1 MSPTE
6 NSQEVGNNALA
17 IKQLIADKKS
27 EELAELLEEMHPAE
41 LVSSISDLEDELQ
54 TEAIKHITGLDKFS
68 AFVSYAT
75 PQLLEHTFDLIDDT
89 RLAAVI
95 RRQEVDDASQILE
108 KLPHRRQVKVLK
120 KLSAKTVKEITSLLA
135 YDQHT
140 AGRIMTTLFVSA
152 SQNQTAKEVL
162 QELRANLSNKEIDP
176 DTDITY
182 IFILDKAESLVGICS
197 LRHLLSSDESLPVSE
212 LMTSPVVSVS
222 PEDDQEFVARVIADY
237 DFSAIPVVSDE
248 DKKIIGIITV
258 DDVLDVIE
266 ETYTEDI
273 LKLAGTEDED
283 TVHATTSVAI
293 KSRLPWLLASW
304 LGGIM
309 GAMLLGS
316 FSHTLEKVVAL
327 AFFMPVV
334 FGMGGNVGSQA
345 STIAVRGIAT
355 GHLRSLKLFQQ
366 LRKELAIGL
375 TLGGTFGI
383 LLFIAA
389 YILYRNLEL
398 SAIVGLSIL
407 ITMTC
412 AASLGSLLPILF
424 DRIGVD
430 PAVASGPFV
439 STSTDILSITIYF
452 SVASF
457 FLF

>member
-1 MSPTE
+1 
-6 NSQEVGNNALA
+6 
-17 IKQLIADKKS
+17 
-27 EELAELLEEMHPAE
+27 
-41 LVSSISDLEDELQ
+41 
-54 TEAIKHITGLDKFS
+54 
-68 AFVSYAT
+68 
-75 PQLLEHTFDLIDDT
+75 
-89 RLAAVI
+89 
-95 RRQEVDDASQILE
+95 
-108 KLPHRRQVKVLK
+108 
-120 KLSAKTVKEITSLLA
+120 
-135 YDQHT
+135 
-140 AGRIMTTLFVSA
+140 
-152 SQNQTAKEVL
+152 
-162 QELRANLSNKEIDP
+162 
-176 DTDITY
+176 
-182 IFILDKAESLVGICS
+182 
-197 LRHLLSSDESLPVSE
+197 
-212 LMTSPVVSVS
+212 VSVS

>member
-389 YILYRNLEL
+389 YIL
-398 SAIVGLSIL
+398 
-407 ITMTC
+407 
-412 AASLGSLLPILF
+412 
-424 DRIGVD
+424 
-430 PAVASGPFV
+430 
-439 STSTDILSITIYF
+439 
-452 SVASF
+452 
-457 FLF
+457 